1 MIVIQ
6 TIFWTVI
13 LIGIMV
19 VIDKLMDRKGDL

>member
-19 VIDKLMDRKGDL
+19 TIDKLMDKKGDL